1 MNRVFFVR
9 ASVATALGMACLAGT
24 AAAQDSLLFA
34 DRDANRLWRLTDVNG
49 DGVYQYPAEVFMWFD
64 GTNEAGTQGIENINT
79 FAMRS
84 SDGFVLGG
92 DQVFSNVFA
101 FIDLNGDGDAMDA
114 GESWVAE
121 AAPNASSINIAFP
134 TGAFFDSE
142 GRAFVVNAGNG
153 FGADAIYE
161 LLDVDADGRYNS
173 AGEILPFCTTGAFG
187 ATPNGPFSPQEALIT
202 EAGDGFL
209 RNSGSLNGVYTF
221 SDVNT
226 NGRGDDAGEFKVWWN
241 SATSGVTPSAGFAL
255 ERDAARPGSLYTLQ
269 IATGGIDQLVR
280 LTDVNGDGDANDAG
294 EAVLAHVNNATGF
307 SAIDIVSL
315 PDGDVLMTDNS
326 GKRIVR
332 LHDANGDNVFS
343 AAESSVVF
351 ESAGGIT
358 EVRALMIIP
367 SPSPTPCPADFNQD
381 GGVDGGDIEAF
392 FSEWEA
398 GNAAADVNRDGGV
411 DGGDI
416 EYFFQRWEAG
426 GC

>member
-1 MNRVFFVR
+1 
-9 ASVATALGMACLAGT
+9 
-24 AAAQDSLLFA
+24 
-34 DRDANRLWRLTDVNG
+34 
-49 DGVYQYPAEVFMWFD
+49 
-64 GTNEAGTQGIENINT
+64 
-79 FAMRS
+79 
-84 SDGFVLGG
+84 
-92 DQVFSNVFA
+92 
-101 FIDLNGDGDAMDA
+101 
-114 GESWVAE
+114 
-121 AAPNASSINIAFP
+121 
-134 TGAFFDSE
+134 
-142 GRAFVVNAGNG
+142 VNAGNG

-332 LHDANGDNVFS
+332 LHDANGDNIFS